1 VEDNDWVV
9 PVDPATS
16 QVVAELA
23 DEIRREC
30 KIE

>member
-1 VEDNDWVV
+1 MTIIV
-9 PVDPATS
+9 PVDPVTS

-23 DEIRREC
+23 DEIPRER

>member
-1 VEDNDWVV
+1 MTIIV

-23 DEIRREC
+23 DKIPRER